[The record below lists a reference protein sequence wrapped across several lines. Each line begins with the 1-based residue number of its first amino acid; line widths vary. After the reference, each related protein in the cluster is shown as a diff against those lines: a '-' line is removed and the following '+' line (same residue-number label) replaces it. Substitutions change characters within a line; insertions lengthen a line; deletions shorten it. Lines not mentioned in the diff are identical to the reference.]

1 MTVDLA
7 YGRAHFVSEQFHTLN
22 TYTYDAQL
30 RNTEPQCKDFHI
42 EIKVREK
49 TFLALF
55 VPVTKQLAHAAVR
68 VIILPFTCYS
78 YGFKCKR

>member
-7 YGRAHFVSEQFHTLN
+7 YGRAHFVSEQFQTLN
-22 TYTYDAQL
+22 TLTYEAQL
-30 RNTEPQCKDFHI
+30 RNTEAQCKDFHI
-42 EIKVREK
+42 AIKVREE

-55 VPVTKQLAHAAVR
+55 VPVIKQLTHAAVR

-78 YGFKCKR
+78 YEFK